1 MSYLLIIEC
10 SINTKIGERVSVTLG
25 PYNDRFFFF
34 HRRYE
39 ESIKLH
45 DPSRSLPAR
54 PSSHMA
60 AGNKSWFASV
70 TAGLQRESLSLQE
83 LDLLG
88 KLCWS
93 MIR

>member
-1 MSYLLIIEC
+1 
-10 SINTKIGERVSVTLG
+10 
-25 PYNDRFFFF
+25 
-34 HRRYE
+34 
-39 ESIKLH
+39 
-45 DPSRSLPAR
+45 
-54 PSSHMA
+54 MA
-60 AGNKSWFASV
+60 SGNKSWFASV